1 MMPGRVL
8 NIRQTPREG
17 LDFFPTPPWAT
28 RALLERLAET
38 DDLGRSWAWEPACGE
53 GDMARVLAESF
64 AGVRATDIV
73 DRGWPGQAGTFD
85 FIGPEERNGADAAM
99 GFRADWIITNPP
111 FNCAGDFAR
120 TALKRAR
127 KGVALLVKQQ
137 FLEGIGRFEDLF
149 DRRPPAAVL
158 QFAERVPMVADR
170 LDAQAS
176 TNQSYCWVIWRIGAP
191 CETRLGW
198 IGPCRYRLTRV
209 GDYPPPPPGP
219 LLSLMEAG
227 A

>member
-1 MMPGRVL
+1 MPARAL
-8 NIRQTPREG
+8 NIRETPREG

-28 RALLERLAET
+28 RALMERLAEEH
-38 DDLGRSWAWEPACGE
+38 DLGLSCAWEPACGE
-53 GDMARVLAESF
+53 GDMARVLEEYF

-85 FIGPEERNGADAAM
+85 FIGGDARLAADAAM

-111 FNCAGDFAR
+111 FNAAAEFAR
-120 TALKRAR
+120 QALKRAR
-127 KGVALLVKQQ
+127 VGVALLVKQQ
-137 FLEGIGRFEDLF
+137 FLEGVGRFEDLF
-149 DRRPPAAVL
+149 FRRPPAAVW
-158 QFAERVPMVADR
+158 QFAERVPMVAGR

-176 TNQSYCWVIWRIGAP
+176 TNQGYCWVVWRIGAP
-191 CETRLGW
+191 RETRMGW
-198 IGPCRYRLTRV
+198 LGPCRHRLTRV

-219 LLSLMEAG
+219 LLSMMEAR